1 MLTLSGGFCLE
12 SGNKLFQFFP
22 TAFWAFRLP
31 SIMICDAES
40 QSEFLL
46 TFRAS
51 VFVTGHL
58 LFLLDGFSLSYTK
71 EKKEGKVSEYVKIG
85 HMRRILHIDMDAF
98 FSSVEQKRHPELLG
112 KPVVIGGGGDPTK
125 RGVVS
130 TASYEARKFGIHSA
144 MPLRTAYKLC
154 PSAIFLP
161 VDYEEYSRISEKFKA
176 VLREFTPIMEDVG
189 IDEAFL
195 DISSIDRPSEEIAR
209 EIKKRIKEE
218 TDLNCS
224 IGIAPNKLLA
234 KIASD
239 LEKPD
244 GLTII
249 TEEDIEK
256 RIWPLPARKLWGV
269 GPKTEAYL
277 KEKMEIKTIGELASL
292 SLERL
297 VEEFGQ
303 SYGSYLYEAARGI
316 DESELTTHWEP
327 RSVSKETTF
336 QRDLDN
342 WQLIAKNLVE
352 LIKDVIITMKEEGY
366 RGRTVTVK
374 VRFNDFT
381 THTRA
386 KTLDKFTDLEGEIRK
401 AAFDCLG
408 RFELKKKV
416 RLIGVRISNLEKVTS
431 EAEN

>member
-1 MLTLSGGFCLE
+1 MG
-12 SGNKLFQFFP
+12 Q
-22 TAFWAFRLP
+22 
-31 SIMICDAES
+31 
-40 QSEFLL
+40 
-46 TFRAS
+46 
-51 VFVTGHL
+51 
-58 LFLLDGFSLSYTK
+58 
-71 EKKEGKVSEYVKIG
+71 
-85 HMRRILHIDMDAF
+85 MRRILHIDMDAF
-98 FSSVEQKRHPELLG
+98 FSSVEQQRHPELIG

-144 MPLRTAYKLC
+144 MPLMTAYKLC
-154 PSAIFLP
+154 PNAIFLP
-161 VDYEEYSRISEKFKA
+161 VDYEEYSRISKMLKA
-176 VLREFTPIMEDVG
+176 VLGEFTPIIEDVG

-195 DISSIDRPSEEIAR
+195 DISSIDKSSEKIAK

-249 TEEDIEK
+249 TEEDIEI

-277 KEKMEIKTIGELASL
+277 KEKMGIKTIGELASFP
-292 SLERL
+292 LEKL
-297 VEEFGQ
+297 IEEFGQ
-303 SYGSYLYEAARGI
+303 SYGSYLYEASRGI
-316 DESELTTHWEP
+316 DESLLVTHWEP
-327 RSVSKETTF
+327 KSISKETTF
-336 QRDLDN
+336 QTDIGN

-352 LIKDVIITMKEEGY
+352 LTRDVVASMKEEGY

-374 VRFNDFT
+374 VRFTDFKT
-381 THTRA
+381 YTRA
-386 KTLDKFTDLEGEIRK
+386 KTLDKFTDSEPEIRR

-416 RLIGVRISNLEKVTS
+416 RLIGVRISNLGKEGKEDS
-431 EAEN
+431 N